1 MLGRV
6 LGIEVV
12 GFISNYR
19 KELRNCPLTYLIN
32 SINLADFFCVLDFD
46 VQLQL
51 HLKCL
56 VIGMLDLRMFER
68 GHSQN

>member
-19 KELRNCPLTYLIN
+19 KVLRNCPLTYLIN
-32 SINLADFFCVLDFD
+32 SINLVNFFCVLDFD
-46 VQLQL
+46 VQL
-51 HLKCL
+51 HLKCK